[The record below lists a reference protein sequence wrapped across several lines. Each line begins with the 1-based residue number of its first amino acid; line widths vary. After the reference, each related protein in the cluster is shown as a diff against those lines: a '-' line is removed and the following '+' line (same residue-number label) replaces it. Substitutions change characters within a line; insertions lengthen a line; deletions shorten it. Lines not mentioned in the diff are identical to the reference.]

1 MLAVTLRW
9 WAMTRAYATPPTV
22 PPNPVDD
29 PEPAWQW
36 LPLRRDRAAEQQA
49 RAWLADRLGCAPET
63 LPLHRTPHGRPC
75 LSAPLEHEDTSWS
88 HSGEGLLLAHA
99 RDATVG
105 VDLEYERPRKNALA
119 LAQRYFHPAETAWL
133 AGQADDGA
141 RQSAFIRL
149 WCAKEAVLKA
159 HGRGLAFG
167 LDRLQFIERDGALQ
181 LHACDA
187 TLGMASHW
195 RLLELQPQVGYR
207 AALAWYPGILP
218 A

>member
-1 MLAVTLRW
+1 MNRPPTL
-9 WAMTRAYATPPTV
+9 PPTV
-22 PPNPVDD
+22 LSDSLDD
-29 PEPAWQW
+29 AEPAWQW
-36 LPLRRDRAAEQQA
+36 LALSRHIPAEQQA
-49 RAWLADRLGCAPET
+49 RDWLAGRLGCAPDA

-75 LSAPLEHEDTSWS
+75 LSDPFAHDDASWS
-88 HSGEGLLLAHA
+88 HSGEGLLVVHA
-99 RDATVG
+99 RDAVVG

-119 LAQRYFHPAETAWL
+119 LATRYFHPAETAWL
-133 AGQADDGA
+133 AAQAADSA
-141 RQSAFIRL
+141 CQSAFSRL

-167 LDRLQFIERDGALQ
+167 LDRLQFNEHGGVLQ

-187 TLGMASHW
+187 ALGVASHW
-195 RLLELQPQVGYR
+195 RLREWQPRVGYR